1 MKNSDRNIDDLFKS
15 KLENRDFKMDDQ
27 HLKDF
32 ENQLDK
38 FNNPKNIDEFFKSKL
53 NNREFS
59 LDDKHLSNL
68 EQQLNQL
75 KRSNSKYWYSA
86 AAALLLLLSSLLYFN
101 YYEKEATVN
110 YTSKEI
116 STENLNVNNEDLEG
130 SKIKANDVKSS
141 NIISTKKI
149 NKENS
154 KIDQTKISKS
164 KNKKTLEISSK
175 KEDLNTLSKSTSI
188 LDITKSKIAVV
199 SKKTNVLLKKNNLEK
214 SEEKIDELA
223 LNNTKSN
230 FILTSE
236 KDIIKDIIT
245 DSTYN
250 KHINPLTIDSNDGF
264 SIINDSSLKEISDT
278 LENTV
283 FLFKDSILDAFSQ
296 NLLDSVI
303 EDSIQKAPDSL
314 QNEMVELF
322 DSMKVEKKFSISF
335 SLGTNYIMKQNSILD
350 PSQGMAPNPQYSQT
364 LEECIIS
371 LPLDLR
377 VNYNLNNKFSL
388 SSGINTASL
397 GEKIDYNDVHENY
410 MVYDSNFID
419 TVCNIGTFHV
429 PYYDINT
436 NQMDTAIYSLMMD
449 TSYWVNESYEEESVN
464 NYNVQNRY
472 TYLNIPFMIGYQF
485 KINNINIG
493 LRAGGAV
500 GFRINNSNGMY
511 YNSNIQGLHSFKAK
525 KTIYNIV
532 TTASLGYQFKN
543 IEMFIEPRY
552 WFNLNNSILKSEI
565 DHKYHVLGLNIG
577 VSLKI

>member
-1 MKNSDRNIDDLFKS
+1 
-15 KLENRDFKMDDQ
+15 MDDQ

-53 NNREFS
+53 NKREFS

-68 EQQLNQL
+68 EQQLDQL
-75 KRSNSKYWYSA
+75 KRFNSKYWYSA
-86 AAALLLLLSSLLYFN
+86 AAALLLLISSLFYIN
-101 YYEKEATVN
+101 YYENETIFN
-110 YTSKEI
+110 
-116 STENLNVNNEDLEG
+116 STTNQLNAENQNFNNEDLEA
-130 SKIKANDVKSS
+130 SKTKPNDVKRSD
-141 NIISTKKI
+141 IISTKKI
-149 NKENS
+149 NQENS
-154 KIDQTKISKS
+154 KINQLKISKS
-164 KNKKTLEISSK
+164 KTKKTLKISSK
-175 KEDLNTLSKSTSI
+175 KEVLNTVSKSSSS
-188 LDITKSKIAVV
+188 LDIPRSKIAVV
-199 SKKTNVLLKKNNLEK
+199 SKKTNVLLKKNNLEH
-214 SEEKIDELA
+214 SENKIDELA
-223 LNNTKSN
+223 LNNPKSN
-230 FILTSE
+230 FILTTD
-236 KDIIKDIIT
+236 KDKIKDIVT

-250 KHINPLTIDSNDGF
+250 KFINPLIIDSKEGF
-264 SIINDSSLKEISDT
+264 SVINDSSVKKISDT
-278 LENTV
+278 LENSV
-283 FLFKDSILDAFSQ
+283 FIFKDSISDAFSQ
-296 NLLDSVI
+296 NLLDSI
-303 EDSIQKAPDSL
+303 IKDSIQKAPDSL
-314 QNEMVELF
+314 QKEMVELF
-322 DSMKVEKKFSISF
+322 DSMKVEKKLIISF

-364 LEECIIS
+364 LEDCIFT

-388 SSGINTASL
+388 STGINTASL
-397 GEKIDYNDVHENY
+397 GEKIDYNDVHEIY

-449 TSYWVNESYEEESVN
+449 TSYWVNESYEEESLN

-485 KINNINIG
+485 KINNISIG

-532 TTASLGYQFKN
+532 TSASFGYQFKN
-543 IEMFIEPRY
+543 IEMFIEPKY
-552 WFNLNNSILKSEI
+552 WFNLTNSILKSDV

>member
-1 MKNSDRNIDDLFKS
+1 
-15 KLENRDFKMDDQ
+15 MDDQ

-101 YYEKEATVN
+101 YYEKEAIVN

-116 STENLNVNNEDLEG
+116 STENLNINNEDLEA
-130 SKIKANDVKSS
+130 SKTKANDVKSS
-141 NIISTKKI
+141 NINSTKKI
-149 NKENS
+149 NQENL
-154 KIDQTKISKS
+154 KIDQTKISES

-175 KEDLNTLSKSTSI
+175 KEDLNTFSKSTSI
-188 LDITKSKIAVV
+188 LDIPKSKIAVV
-199 SKKTNVLLKKNNLEK
+199 SKKNVLLKKNNLEK

-250 KHINPLTIDSNDGF
+250 KHINPLTIDSTDGF

-436 NQMDTAIYSLMMD
+436 NQMDTAFYSLMMD

-552 WFNLNNSILKSEI
+552 WFNLTNSILKSDI

>member
-1 MKNSDRNIDDLFKS
+1 
-15 KLENRDFKMDDQ
+15 MDDQ

-38 FNNPKNIDEFFKSKL
+38 FNNLKSIDEFFKSKL
-53 NNREFS
+53 NKREFS

-68 EQQLNQL
+68 EQQLDQL
-75 KRSNSKYWYSA
+75 KRFKSKYWYSA

-101 YYEKEATVN
+101 YYEKEAIVN
-110 YTSKEI
+110 YNSKEI
-116 STENLNVNNEDLEG
+116 STENLNVNNEDLEA
-130 SKIKANDVKSS
+130 SKIKANDVKRS

-149 NKENS
+149 NQENS
-154 KIDQTKISKS
+154 KINQP
-164 KNKKTLEISSK
+164 KNSNSITKKTLKISSK
-175 KEDLNTLSKSTSI
+175 KEVLNTVSKSSSL
-188 LDITKSKIAVV
+188 LDITKPKTTLSP
-199 SKKTNVLLKKNNLEK
+199 KKTNGLVNNNYLENSEDKKN
-214 SEEKIDELA
+214 ELA
-223 LNNTKSN
+223 LNNPKSN
-230 FILTSE
+230 SILSIE
-236 KDIIKDIIT
+236 NDIIKDIIP

-250 KHINPLTIDSNDGF
+250 THVNPLIIDSTEGF
-264 SIINDSSLKEISDT
+264 SVINDSSVNKISDT
-278 LENTV
+278 LENSV
-283 FLFKDSILDAFSQ
+283 FIFK
-296 NLLDSVI
+296 
-303 EDSIQKAPDSL
+303 DSIQKAPDSL

-350 PSQGMAPNPQYSQT
+350 PNQGMAPNPQYSQT
-364 LEECIIS
+364 LEDCIFT

-388 SSGINTASL
+388 STGISTASL
-397 GEKIDYNDVHENY
+397 GEKIDYNDIHENY

-419 TVCNIGTFHV
+419 TVCNIGTFHI

-485 KINNINIG
+485 KINKINIG

-532 TTASLGYQFKN
+532 TTASFGYQFKN

-552 WFNLNNSILKSEI
+552 WLNLTNSILKSDI

>member
-1 MKNSDRNIDDLFKS
+1 
-15 KLENRDFKMDDQ
+15 MDDQ

-101 YYEKEATVN
+101 YYEKEAIVN

-116 STENLNVNNEDLEG
+116 STENLNVNNEDLEA
-130 SKIKANDVKSS
+130 SKTKANDVKSS

-149 NKENS
+149 NQENS

-164 KNKKTLEISSK
+164 KNKKTLEISTK
-175 KEDLNTLSKSTSI
+175 KEDLNTFSKSTSI
-188 LDITKSKIAVV
+188 LDVPKSKIAVV
-199 SKKTNVLLKKNNLEK
+199 SKKNILVKKNNLEK

-397 GEKIDYNDVHENY
+397 GEKIDYYDVHENY

-532 TTASLGYQFKN
+532 TTASIGYQFKN

-552 WFNLNNSILKSEI
+552 WFNLTNSILKSDI

>member
-1 MKNSDRNIDDLFKS
+1 
-15 KLENRDFKMDDQ
+15 MDDQ

-101 YYEKEATVN
+101 YYEKEAIVN

-116 STENLNVNNEDLEG
+116 STENLNVNNEDLEA
-130 SKIKANDVKSS
+130 SKTKANDVKSS

-149 NKENS
+149 NQENS

-164 KNKKTLEISSK
+164 KNKKTLEISTK
-175 KEDLNTLSKSTSI
+175 KEDLNTFSKSTSI
-188 LDITKSKIAVV
+188 LDVPKSKIAVV
-199 SKKTNVLLKKNNLEK
+199 SKKNILVKKNNLEK

-397 GEKIDYNDVHENY
+397 GEKIDYYDVHENY

-449 TSYWVNESYEEESVN
+449 TSYWVNESYEEESIN

-493 LRAGGAV
+493 LRAGGDV

-532 TTASLGYQFKN
+532 TSASLGYQFKN

-552 WFNLNNSILKSEI
+552 WFNLTNSILKSEI

>member
-1 MKNSDRNIDDLFKS
+1 
-15 KLENRDFKMDDQ
+15 MDDQ

-101 YYEKEATVN
+101 YYEKEAIVN

-149 NKENS
+149 NQENS

-164 KNKKTLEISSK
+164 KNKKTLEISTK
-175 KEDLNTLSKSTSI
+175 KEDLNTFSKSTSI
-188 LDITKSKIAVV
+188 LDVPKSKIAVV
-199 SKKTNVLLKKNNLEK
+199 SKKNILVKKNNLEK

-397 GEKIDYNDVHENY
+397 GEKIDYYDVHENY

-532 TTASLGYQFKN
+532 TSASIGYQFKN

-552 WFNLNNSILKSEI
+552 WFNLTNSILKSEI

>member
-1 MKNSDRNIDDLFKS
+1 
-15 KLENRDFKMDDQ
+15 MDDQ

-116 STENLNVNNEDLEG
+116 STENLNVNNEDLEA
-130 SKIKANDVKSS
+130 SKTKANDVKSS

-149 NKENS
+149 NQENS

-164 KNKKTLEISSK
+164 KNKKTLEISTK
-175 KEDLNTLSKSTSI
+175 KEDLNTFSKSTSI
-188 LDITKSKIAVV
+188 LDVPKSKIAVV
-199 SKKTNVLLKKNNLEK
+199 SKKNILVKKNNLEK

-397 GEKIDYNDVHENY
+397 GEKIDYYDVHENY

-449 TSYWVNESYEEESVN
+449 TSYWVNESYEEESIN

-485 KINNINIG
+485 KINKINIG

-532 TTASLGYQFKN
+532 TTASIGYQFKN

-552 WFNLNNSILKSEI
+552 WFNLTNSILKSDI

>member
-1 MKNSDRNIDDLFKS
+1 
-15 KLENRDFKMDDQ
+15 MDDQ

-53 NNREFS
+53 NKREFS

-68 EQQLNQL
+68 EQQLDLL

-86 AAALLLLLSSLLYFN
+86 AAALLLLLSNLLYFN
-101 YYEKEATVN
+101 YYEKEAIVN
-110 YTSKEI
+110 YNSKEI
-116 STENLNVNNEDLEG
+116 STENLNVNNDDLEA
-130 SKIKANDVKSS
+130 SKIKVNDVKRS

-149 NKENS
+149 NQENL

-175 KEDLNTLSKSTSI
+175 KEDLNTFSKSTSI
-188 LDITKSKIAVV
+188 LDIPKSKIAVV
-199 SKKTNVLLKKNNLEK
+199 SKKNVLVKKNNLEK

-250 KHINPLTIDSNDGF
+250 KHINPLTIDSTDGF
-264 SIINDSSLKEISDT
+264 SILNDSSLKEISDT

-296 NLLDSVI
+296 NLLDSI
-303 EDSIQKAPDSL
+303 IKDSIQKAPDSL

-350 PSQGMAPNPQYSQT
+350 PNQGMAPNPQYSQT
-364 LEECIIS
+364 LEDCIFT

-377 VNYNLNNKFSL
+377 LNYNLNNKFSL
-388 SSGINTASL
+388 STGISTASL

-485 KINNINIG
+485 KINKINIG

-500 GFRINNSNGMY
+500 GFRINNNNGMY

-543 IEMFIEPRY
+543 IEMYIEPRY
-552 WFNLNNSILKSEI
+552 WFNLTNSILKSEI

>member
-1 MKNSDRNIDDLFKS
+1 
-15 KLENRDFKMDDQ
+15 MDDQ

-38 FNNPKNIDEFFKSKL
+38 FNNPKNIDDFFKSKL
-53 NNREFS
+53 NKREFS

-68 EQQLNQL
+68 EQQLDQL
-75 KRSNSKYWYSA
+75 KRFKSKYWYSA
-86 AAALLLLLSSLLYFN
+86 AAALLLLISSLLYIN
-101 YYEKEATVN
+101 YYENETIVK
-110 YTSKEI
+110 
-116 STENLNVNNEDLEG
+116 STNKQLSAENLN
-130 SKIKANDVKSS
+130 
-141 NIISTKKI
+141 I
-149 NKENS
+149 NKENLGAGKTKANDAKKSESISTNQENS
-154 KIDQTKISKS
+154 KINQPKNSNS
-164 KNKKTLEISSK
+164 KNKKTLETSQR
-175 KEDLNTLSKSTSI
+175 KEVLNTVSKSSSS
-188 LDITKSKIAVV
+188 LDIPTSKISVV
-199 SKKTNVLLKKNNLEK
+199 TKNTNVLVKENDLENNKDKLA
-214 SEEKIDELA
+214 ELA
-223 LNNTKSN
+223 LNNPKSN
-230 FILTSE
+230 SILIKE
-236 KDIIKDIIT
+236 EEIIKDITT

-250 KHINPLTIDSNDGF
+250 NLINPLMIDSTDGF
-264 SIINDSSLKEISDT
+264 NAINDTSLKEISDT
-278 LENTV
+278 LENVV
-283 FLFKDSILDAFSQ
+283 FLLKDSIQIVPDSLSQ
-296 NLLDSVI
+296 NLLDSI
-303 EDSIQKAPDSL
+303 IKDSIQIVPDSL
-314 QNEMVELF
+314 QNEMVELY

-364 LEECIIS
+364 LEDCIVS

-377 VNYNLNNKFSL
+377 LNYNLNNKLSL
-388 SSGINTASL
+388 STGINTASL

-419 TVCNIGTFHV
+419 TVCDIGTFHV

-436 NQMDTAIYSLMMD
+436 NQMDTAIYSVMMD
-449 TSYWVNESYEEESVN
+449 TSYWVNESYEEESIN

-485 KINNINIG
+485 KIKNISIG

-532 TTASLGYQFKN
+532 TTASVGYQFKK
-543 IEMFIEPRY
+543 IEMFVEPKY
-552 WFNLNNSILKSEI
+552 WFNLTNSVLKSNI
-565 DHKYHVLGLNIG
+565 DHKYHLLGLNIG

>member
-1 MKNSDRNIDDLFKS
+1 
-15 KLENRDFKMDDQ
+15 MDDQ

-101 YYEKEATVN
+101 YYEKEAIVN

-116 STENLNVNNEDLEG
+116 STENLNVNNEDLEA
-130 SKIKANDVKSS
+130 SKTKANDVKSS

-149 NKENS
+149 NQENS

-164 KNKKTLEISSK
+164 KNKKTLEISTK
-175 KEDLNTLSKSTSI
+175 KEDLNTFSKSTSI
-188 LDITKSKIAVV
+188 LDVPKSKIAVV
-199 SKKTNVLLKKNNLEK
+199 SKKNILVKKNNLEK

-397 GEKIDYNDVHENY
+397 GEKID
-410 MVYDSNFID
+410 
-419 TVCNIGTFHV
+419 
-429 PYYDINT
+429 
-436 NQMDTAIYSLMMD
+436 
-449 TSYWVNESYEEESVN
+449 
-464 NYNVQNRY
+464 
-472 TYLNIPFMIGYQF
+472 
-485 KINNINIG
+485 
-493 LRAGGAV
+493 
-500 GFRINNSNGMY
+500 
-511 YNSNIQGLHSFKAK
+511 
-525 KTIYNIV
+525 
-532 TTASLGYQFKN
+532 
-543 IEMFIEPRY
+543 
-552 WFNLNNSILKSEI
+552 
-565 DHKYHVLGLNIG
+565 
-577 VSLKI
+577 

>member
-1 MKNSDRNIDDLFKS
+1 
-15 KLENRDFKMDDQ
+15 MDDQ

-38 FNNPKNIDEFFKSKL
+38 FNNPKNIDDFFKSKL
-53 NNREFS
+53 NKREFS

-68 EQQLNQL
+68 EQQLDQL
-75 KRSNSKYWYSA
+75 KRFKSKYWYSA
-86 AAALLLLLSSLLYFN
+86 AAALLLLISSLLYIN
-101 YYEKEATVN
+101 YYENETIVK
-110 YTSKEI
+110 
-116 STENLNVNNEDLEG
+116 STNKQLSAENLN
-130 SKIKANDVKSS
+130 
-141 NIISTKKI
+141 I
-149 NKENS
+149 NKENLGAGKTKANDAKKSESISTNQENS
-154 KIDQTKISKS
+154 KINQPKNSNS
-164 KNKKTLEISSK
+164 KNKKTLETSQR
-175 KEDLNTLSKSTSI
+175 KEVLNTVSKSSSS
-188 LDITKSKIAVV
+188 LDIPTSKISVV
-199 SKKTNVLLKKNNLEK
+199 TKNTNVLVKENDLENNKDKLA
-214 SEEKIDELA
+214 ELA
-223 LNNTKSN
+223 LNNPKSN
-230 FILTSE
+230 SILIKE
-236 KDIIKDIIT
+236 EEIIKDITT

-250 KHINPLTIDSNDGF
+250 NLINPLMIDSTDGF
-264 SIINDSSLKEISDT
+264 NAINDTSLKEISDT
-278 LENTV
+278 LENVV
-283 FLFKDSILDAFSQ
+283 FLLKDSIQIVPDSLSQ
-296 NLLDSVI
+296 NLLDSI
-303 EDSIQKAPDSL
+303 IKDSIQIVPDSL
-314 QNEMVELF
+314 QNEMVELY

-364 LEECIIS
+364 LEDCIVS

-377 VNYNLNNKFSL
+377 LNYNLNNKFSL
-388 SSGINTASL
+388 STGINTASL

-419 TVCNIGTFHV
+419 TVCDIGTFHV

-436 NQMDTAIYSLMMD
+436 NQMDTAIYSVMMD
-449 TSYWVNESYEEESVN
+449 TSYWVNESYEEESIN

-485 KINNINIG
+485 KIKNISIG

-532 TTASLGYQFKN
+532 TTASVGYQFKK
-543 IEMFIEPRY
+543 IEMFVEPKY
-552 WFNLNNSILKSEI
+552 WFNLTNSVLKSNI
-565 DHKYHVLGLNIG
+565 DHKYHLLGLNIG

>member
-1 MKNSDRNIDDLFKS
+1 
-15 KLENRDFKMDDQ
+15 MDDQ

-38 FNNPKNIDEFFKSKL
+38 FNNPKNIDDFFKSKL
-53 NNREFS
+53 NKREFS

-68 EQQLNQL
+68 EQQLDQL
-75 KRSNSKYWYSA
+75 KRFKSKYWYSA
-86 AAALLLLLSSLLYFN
+86 AAALLLLISSLLYIN
-101 YYEKEATVN
+101 YYENETIVK
-110 YTSKEI
+110 
-116 STENLNVNNEDLEG
+116 STNKQLSAENLN
-130 SKIKANDVKSS
+130 
-141 NIISTKKI
+141 I
-149 NKENS
+149 NKENLGAGKTKANDAKKSESISTNQENS
-154 KIDQTKISKS
+154 KINQPKNSNSKT
-164 KNKKTLEISSK
+164 KKTLETSQR
-175 KEDLNTLSKSTSI
+175 KEVLNTVSKSSSS
-188 LDITKSKIAVV
+188 LDIPTSKISVV
-199 SKKTNVLLKKNNLEK
+199 TKNTNVLVKENDLENSK
-214 SEEKIDELA
+214 DKLAELA
-223 LNNTKSN
+223 LNNPKSN
-230 FILTSE
+230 SILIKE
-236 KDIIKDIIT
+236 EEIINDIIT

-250 KHINPLTIDSNDGF
+250 NLINPLVIDSTESFNA
-264 SIINDSSLKEISDT
+264 INDTSLKEISDT
-278 LENTV
+278 LENVV
-283 FLFKDSILDAFSQ
+283 FLLKDSIQIVPDSLSQ
-296 NLLDSVI
+296 NLLDSI
-303 EDSIQKAPDSL
+303 IKDSIQIVPDSL
-314 QNEMVELF
+314 QNEMVELY

-364 LEECIIS
+364 LEDCIVS

-377 VNYNLNNKFSL
+377 LNYNLNNKFSL
-388 SSGINTASL
+388 STGINTASL

-419 TVCNIGTFHV
+419 TVCDIGTFHV

-436 NQMDTAIYSLMMD
+436 NQMDTAIYSVMMD
-449 TSYWVNESYEEESVN
+449 TSYWVNESYEEESIN

-485 KINNINIG
+485 KIKNISIG

-532 TTASLGYQFKN
+532 TTASVGYQFKK
-543 IEMFIEPRY
+543 IEMFVEPKY
-552 WFNLNNSILKSEI
+552 WFNLTNSVLKSNI
-565 DHKYHVLGLNIG
+565 DHKYHLLGLNIG

>member
-1 MKNSDRNIDDLFKS
+1 
-15 KLENRDFKMDDQ
+15 MDDQ

-53 NNREFS
+53 NNRKFS

-116 STENLNVNNEDLEG
+116 STENLNVNNEDLEA
-130 SKIKANDVKSS
+130 SKTKANDVKSS

-149 NKENS
+149 NQENL

-164 KNKKTLEISSK
+164 KNKKTLEISTK
-175 KEDLNTLSKSTSI
+175 KEDLNTFSKSTSI
-188 LDITKSKIAVV
+188 LDVPKSKIAVV
-199 SKKTNVLLKKNNLEK
+199 SKKNILVKKNNLEK

-250 KHINPLTIDSNDGF
+250 KHINPLTIDSTDVF

-283 FLFKDSILDAFSQ
+283 FLFKDSILDAVSQ

-397 GEKIDYNDVHENY
+397 GEKIDYYDVHENY

-532 TTASLGYQFKN
+532 TTASIGYQFKN

-552 WFNLNNSILKSEI
+552 WFNLTNSILKSDI
-565 DHKYHVLGLNIG
+565 DHRYHVLGLNIG

>member
-1 MKNSDRNIDDLFKS
+1 
-15 KLENRDFKMDDQ
+15 MDDQ

-38 FNNPKNIDEFFKSKL
+38 FNNPKNIDDFFKSKL
-53 NNREFS
+53 NKREFS

-68 EQQLNQL
+68 EQQLDQL
-75 KRSNSKYWYSA
+75 KRFKSKYWYSA
-86 AAALLLLLSSLLYFN
+86 AAALLLLISSLLYIN
-101 YYEKEATVN
+101 YYENETIVK
-110 YTSKEI
+110 
-116 STENLNVNNEDLEG
+116 STNKQLSAENLN
-130 SKIKANDVKSS
+130 
-141 NIISTKKI
+141 I
-149 NKENS
+149 NKENLGAGKTKANDAKKSESISTNQENS
-154 KIDQTKISKS
+154 KINQPKNSNSKT
-164 KNKKTLEISSK
+164 KKTLETSQR
-175 KEDLNTLSKSTSI
+175 KEVLNTVSKSSSS
-188 LDITKSKIAVV
+188 LDIPTSKISVV
-199 SKKTNVLLKKNNLEK
+199 TKNTNVLVKENDLENSK
-214 SEEKIDELA
+214 DKLAELA
-223 LNNTKSN
+223 LNNPKSN
-230 FILTSE
+230 SILIKE
-236 KDIIKDIIT
+236 EEIINDIIT

-250 KHINPLTIDSNDGF
+250 NLINPLIIDSTESFNA
-264 SIINDSSLKEISDT
+264 INDTSLKEISDT
-278 LENTV
+278 LENVV
-283 FLFKDSILDAFSQ
+283 FLLKDSIQIVPDSLSQ
-296 NLLDSVI
+296 NLLDSI
-303 EDSIQKAPDSL
+303 IKDSIQIVPDSL
-314 QNEMVELF
+314 QNEMVELY

-364 LEECIIS
+364 LEDCIVS

-377 VNYNLNNKFSL
+377 LNYNLNNKFSL
-388 SSGINTASL
+388 STGINTASL

-419 TVCNIGTFHV
+419 TVCDIGTFHV

-436 NQMDTAIYSLMMD
+436 NQMDTAIYSVMMD
-449 TSYWVNESYEEESVN
+449 TSYWVNESYEEESIN

-485 KINNINIG
+485 KIKNISIG

-532 TTASLGYQFKN
+532 TTASVGYQFKK
-543 IEMFIEPRY
+543 IEMFVEPKY
-552 WFNLNNSILKSEI
+552 WFNLTNSVLKSNI
-565 DHKYHVLGLNIG
+565 DHKYHLLGLNIG

>member
-1 MKNSDRNIDDLFKS
+1 
-15 KLENRDFKMDDQ
+15 MDDQ

-38 FNNPKNIDEFFKSKL
+38 FNNPKNIDDFFKSKL
-53 NNREFS
+53 NKREFS

-68 EQQLNQL
+68 EQQLDQL
-75 KRSNSKYWYSA
+75 KRFKSKYWYSA
-86 AAALLLLLSSLLYFN
+86 AAALLLLISSLLYIN
-101 YYEKEATVN
+101 YYENETIVK
-110 YTSKEI
+110 
-116 STENLNVNNEDLEG
+116 STNKQLSAENLN
-130 SKIKANDVKSS
+130 
-141 NIISTKKI
+141 I
-149 NKENS
+149 NKENLGAGKTKANDAKKSESISTNQENS
-154 KIDQTKISKS
+154 KINKPKNSNSKT
-164 KNKKTLEISSK
+164 KKTLETSK
-175 KEDLNTLSKSTSI
+175 RKEVLNTVSKSSSS
-188 LDITKSKIAVV
+188 LDIPTSKISVV
-199 SKKTNVLLKKNNLEK
+199 TKNTNVLVKENDLENNKDKLA
-214 SEEKIDELA
+214 ELA
-223 LNNTKSN
+223 LNNPKSN
-230 FILTSE
+230 SILIKE
-236 KDIIKDIIT
+236 EEIIKDITT

-250 KHINPLTIDSNDGF
+250 NLINPLMIDSTDGF
-264 SIINDSSLKEISDT
+264 NAINDTSLKEISDT
-278 LENTV
+278 LENVV
-283 FLFKDSILDAFSQ
+283 FLLKDSIQIVPDSLSQ
-296 NLLDSVI
+296 NLLDSI
-303 EDSIQKAPDSL
+303 IKDSIQIVPDSL
-314 QNEMVELF
+314 QNEMVELY

-364 LEECIIS
+364 LEDCIVS

-377 VNYNLNNKFSL
+377 LNYNLNNKFSL
-388 SSGINTASL
+388 STGINTASL

-419 TVCNIGTFHV
+419 TVCNIGTFHI

-436 NQMDTAIYSLMMD
+436 NQMDTAIYSVMMD
-449 TSYWVNESYEEESVN
+449 TSYWVNESYEEESIN

-485 KINNINIG
+485 KIKKISIG

-532 TTASLGYQFKN
+532 TTASVGYQFKK
-543 IEMFIEPRY
+543 IEMFVEPKY
-552 WFNLNNSILKSEI
+552 WFNLTNSVLKSNI
-565 DHKYHVLGLNIG
+565 DHKYHLLGLNIG

>member
-1 MKNSDRNIDDLFKS
+1 MN
-15 KLENRDFKMDDQ
+15 DQ

-38 FNNPKNIDEFFKSKL
+38 FNNPKNIDDFFKSKL
-53 NNREFS
+53 NKREFS

-68 EQQLNQL
+68 EQQLDQL
-75 KRSNSKYWYSA
+75 KRFKSKYWYSA
-86 AAALLLLLSSLLYFN
+86 AAALLLLISSLLYIN
-101 YYEKEATVN
+101 YYENETIVK
-110 YTSKEI
+110 
-116 STENLNVNNEDLEG
+116 STNKQLSAENLN
-130 SKIKANDVKSS
+130 
-141 NIISTKKI
+141 I
-149 NKENS
+149 NKENLGAGKTKANDAKKSESISTNQENS
-154 KIDQTKISKS
+154 KINQPKNSNS
-164 KNKKTLEISSK
+164 KNKKTLETSQR
-175 KEDLNTLSKSTSI
+175 KEVLNTVSKSSSS
-188 LDITKSKIAVV
+188 LDIPTSKISVV
-199 SKKTNVLLKKNNLEK
+199 TKNTNVLVKENDLENNKDKLA
-214 SEEKIDELA
+214 ELA
-223 LNNTKSN
+223 LNNPKSN
-230 FILTSE
+230 SILIKE
-236 KDIIKDIIT
+236 EEIIKDITT

-250 KHINPLTIDSNDGF
+250 NLINPLMIDSTDGF
-264 SIINDSSLKEISDT
+264 NAINDTSLKEISDT
-278 LENTV
+278 LENVV
-283 FLFKDSILDAFSQ
+283 FLLKDSIQIVPDSLSQ
-296 NLLDSVI
+296 NLLDSI
-303 EDSIQKAPDSL
+303 IKDSIQIVPDSL
-314 QNEMVELF
+314 QNEMVELY

-364 LEECIIS
+364 LEDCIVS

-377 VNYNLNNKFSL
+377 LNYNLNNKFSL
-388 SSGINTASL
+388 STGINTASL

-419 TVCNIGTFHV
+419 TVCNIGTFHI

-436 NQMDTAIYSLMMD
+436 NQMDTAIYSIMMD
-449 TSYWVNESYEEESVN
+449 TSYWINESYEEESIN

-485 KINNINIG
+485 KIKNISIG

-532 TTASLGYQFKN
+532 TTASVGYQFKK
-543 IEMFIEPRY
+543 IEMFVEPKY
-552 WFNLNNSILKSEI
+552 WFNLTNSVLKSNI
-565 DHKYHVLGLNIG
+565 DHKYHLLGLNIG

>member
-1 MKNSDRNIDDLFKS
+1 
-15 KLENRDFKMDDQ
+15 MDDQ

-38 FNNPKNIDEFFKSKL
+38 FNNPKNIDDFFKSKL
-53 NNREFS
+53 NKREFS

-68 EQQLNQL
+68 EQQLDQL
-75 KRSNSKYWYSA
+75 KRFKSKYWYSA
-86 AAALLLLLSSLLYFN
+86 AAALLLLISSLLYIN
-101 YYEKEATVN
+101 YYENETIVK
-110 YTSKEI
+110 
-116 STENLNVNNEDLEG
+116 STNKQLSAENLN
-130 SKIKANDVKSS
+130 
-141 NIISTKKI
+141 I
-149 NKENS
+149 NKENLGAGKTKANDAKKSESISTNQENS
-154 KIDQTKISKS
+154 KINQPKNSNS
-164 KNKKTLEISSK
+164 KNKKTLETSQR
-175 KEDLNTLSKSTSI
+175 KEVLNTVSKSSSS
-188 LDITKSKIAVV
+188 LDIPTSKISVV
-199 SKKTNVLLKKNNLEK
+199 TKNTNVLVKENDLENNKDKLA
-214 SEEKIDELA
+214 ELA
-223 LNNTKSN
+223 LNNPKSN
-230 FILTSE
+230 SILIKE
-236 KDIIKDIIT
+236 EEIIKDITT

-250 KHINPLTIDSNDGF
+250 NLINPLMIDSTDGF
-264 SIINDSSLKEISDT
+264 NAINDTSLKEISDT
-278 LENTV
+278 LENVV
-283 FLFKDSILDAFSQ
+283 FLLKDSIQIVPDSLSQ
-296 NLLDSVI
+296 NLLDSI
-303 EDSIQKAPDSL
+303 IKDSIQKAPDSL
-314 QNEMVELF
+314 QNEMVELY

-364 LEECIIS
+364 LEDCIVS

-377 VNYNLNNKFSL
+377 LNYNLNNKLSL
-388 SSGINTASL
+388 STGINTASL

-419 TVCNIGTFHV
+419 TVCNIGTFHI

-436 NQMDTAIYSLMMD
+436 NQMDTAIYSIMMD
-449 TSYWVNESYEEESVN
+449 TSYWINESYEEESIN

-485 KINNINIG
+485 KIKNISIG

-532 TTASLGYQFKN
+532 TTASVGYQFKK
-543 IEMFIEPRY
+543 IEMFVEPKY
-552 WFNLNNSILKSEI
+552 WFNLTNSVLKSNI
-565 DHKYHVLGLNIG
+565 DHKYHLLGLNIG

>member
-1 MKNSDRNIDDLFKS
+1 
-15 KLENRDFKMDDQ
+15 MDDQ

-101 YYEKEATVN
+101 YYEKEAIVN

-116 STENLNVNNEDLEG
+116 STENLNINNEDLEA
-130 SKIKANDVKSS
+130 SKTKANDVKSS

-149 NKENS
+149 NQENS

-164 KNKKTLEISSK
+164 KNKKTLEISTK
-175 KEDLNTLSKSTSI
+175 EEDLNTFSKSTSI
-188 LDITKSKIAVV
+188 LDVPKSKIAVV
-199 SKKTNVLLKKNNLEK
+199 SKKNILVKKNNLEK

-397 GEKIDYNDVHENY
+397 GEKIDYYDVHENY

-436 NQMDTAIYSLMMD
+436 NQMDTAFYSLMMD

-552 WFNLNNSILKSEI
+552 WFNLTNSILKSDI

>member
-1 MKNSDRNIDDLFKS
+1 
-15 KLENRDFKMDDQ
+15 MDDQ

-116 STENLNVNNEDLEG
+116 STENLNVNNEDLEA
-130 SKIKANDVKSS
+130 SKTKANDVKSS

-149 NKENS
+149 NQENS

-164 KNKKTLEISSK
+164 KNKKTLEISTK
-175 KEDLNTLSKSTSI
+175 KEDLNTFSKSTSI
-188 LDITKSKIAVV
+188 LDVPKSKIAVV
-199 SKKTNVLLKKNNLEK
+199 SKKNILVKKNNLEK

-449 TSYWVNESYEEESVN
+449 TSYWVNESYEEESIN

-532 TTASLGYQFKN
+532 TTASIGYQFKN

-552 WFNLNNSILKSEI
+552 WFNLTNSILKSEI

>member
-1 MKNSDRNIDDLFKS
+1 
-15 KLENRDFKMDDQ
+15 MDDQ

-101 YYEKEATVN
+101 YYQKEATVN

-116 STENLNVNNEDLEG
+116 STENLNVNNEDLEA
-130 SKIKANDVKSS
+130 SKTKANDVKSS

-149 NKENS
+149 NQENS
-154 KIDQTKISKS
+154 KIYQTKISKS
-164 KNKKTLEISSK
+164 KNKKTLEISTK
-175 KEDLNTLSKSTSI
+175 KEDLNTFSKSTSI
-188 LDITKSKIAVV
+188 LDIPKSKIAVV
-199 SKKTNVLLKKNNLEK
+199 SKKNVLVKKNNLEK

-532 TTASLGYQFKN
+532 TSASIGYQFKN

-552 WFNLNNSILKSEI
+552 WFNLTNSILKSEI

>member
-1 MKNSDRNIDDLFKS
+1 
-15 KLENRDFKMDDQ
+15 MDDQ

-101 YYEKEATVN
+101 YYEKEAIVN

-116 STENLNVNNEDLEG
+116 STENLNVNNEDLEA
-130 SKIKANDVKSS
+130 SKTKANDVKSS

-149 NKENS
+149 NQENS
-154 KIDQTKISKS
+154 KIYQTKISKS
-164 KNKKTLEISSK
+164 KNKKTLEISTK
-175 KEDLNTLSKSTSI
+175 KEDLNTFSKSTSI
-188 LDITKSKIAVV
+188 LDIPKSKIAVV
-199 SKKTNVLLKKNNLEK
+199 SKKNVLVKKNNLEK

-532 TTASLGYQFKN
+532 TTASIGYQFKN

-552 WFNLNNSILKSEI
+552 WFNLTNSILKSEI

>member
-1 MKNSDRNIDDLFKS
+1 
-15 KLENRDFKMDDQ
+15 MDDQ

-53 NNREFS
+53 NKREFS

-68 EQQLNQL
+68 EQQLDQL
-75 KRSNSKYWYSA
+75 KRFKSKYWYSA

-101 YYEKEATVN
+101 YYEKEAIVN

-116 STENLNVNNEDLEG
+116 STENFNVNNEDLEA
-130 SKIKANDVKSS
+130 SKIKANDVKRS

-149 NKENS
+149 NQENS
-154 KIDQTKISKS
+154 KINQS
-164 KNKKTLEISSK
+164 KNSNLKTKKTLKISSK
-175 KEDLNTLSKSTSI
+175 KEVLNTVSKSSI
-188 LDITKSKIAVV
+188 LLDITKPKTTLST
-199 SKKTNVLLKKNNLEK
+199 KKTNGLVNNNNLEN
-214 SEEKIDELA
+214 SEDKINELA
-223 LNNTKSN
+223 LNNPKSN
-230 FILTSE
+230 SILSIE
-236 KDIIKDIIT
+236 NDIIKDIIP

-250 KHINPLTIDSNDGF
+250 THINPLIIDSTEGF
-264 SIINDSSLKEISDT
+264 SVINDSSVNKISDT
-278 LENTV
+278 LENSV
-283 FLFKDSILDAFSQ
+283 FIFKDSITNALSQ
-296 NLLDSVI
+296 NLLDSI
-303 EDSIQKAPDSL
+303 IKDSIQKAPDSL

-350 PSQGMAPNPQYSQT
+350 PNQGMAPNPQYSQT
-364 LEECIIS
+364 LEDCIFT

-377 VNYNLNNKFSL
+377 LNYNLNNKFSL

-449 TSYWVNESYEEESVN
+449 TSYWINESYEEESIN

-472 TYLNIPFMIGYQF
+472 TYLNIPFIIGYQF
-485 KINNINIG
+485 KINNMSIG

-552 WFNLNNSILKSEI
+552 WFNLTNSILKSDI